1 MSSGTSRV
9 SVIRTTLSP
18 DEKDLWELSYYAGV
32 KFDPNVAK
40 YVMELLHHG
49 IHPDSILAM
58 LEKMSEE
65 SKYSKVDKSALATG
79 SGQRKLH
86 KTDSSKKYDEK
97 KKRSNSKSRN
107 IDNNRILT
115 SKTKFDR

>member
-1 MSSGTSRV
+1 MSSSSSRV

-18 DEKDLWELSYYAGV
+18 DEKDLWELCYYAGV

-49 IHPDSILAM
+49 IHPESILAM
-58 LEKMSEE
+58 LEKMSKE
-65 SKYSKVDKSALATG
+65 SKYSITDKNAPVSL
-79 SGQRKLH
+79 SGQRKLL
-86 KTDSSKKYDEK
+86 KTDSSKRHDLK

-107 IDNNRILT
+107 IDNNKILI
-115 SKTKFDR
+115 SI